1 MAKKRTLLLF
11 GATGKLGNALVRAMA
26 GEFDVIPKG
35 SRDLD
40 AADLDGVAELTLGV
54 RPDLIVNAAA
64 LMGVDPCE
72 RDPARALRLNA
83 LFPRRLAELAAQMGA
98 TVAHISTDAVFDG
111 RKGAPY
117 VETDAP
123 APLNLYGGA
132 KFLGDAFVAARAER
146 HYIFRLPLMFGPTVR
161 NGQLVE
167 RMLARAQAG
176 ERLRIA
182 DDVVGSPS
190 YSLDLAAAIRRLILE
205 EAPFGLYHLANEGQ
219 ASLYDLI
226 AFLVE
231 TAGWEA
237 TVERASYKEFPSKG
251 VKNAYTAMT
260 SIKAPPLRPWRQAA
274 AAYVADCWRAV
285 D

>member
-123 APLNLYGGA
+123 APLRGWM
-132 KFLGDAFVAARAER
+132 V
-146 HYIFRLPLMFGPTVR
+146 
-161 NGQLVE
+161 Q
-167 RMLARAQAG
+167 
-176 ERLRIA
+176 
-182 DDVVGSPS
+182 VGSFGDRRRADAMRTRMTA
-190 YSLDLAAAIRRLILE
+190 YSDR
-205 EAPFGLYHLANEGQ
+205 
-219 ASLYDLI
+219 
-226 AFLVE
+226 AFIE
-231 TAGWEA
+231 TAGGLHRVRVGRFAEKRDA
-237 TVERASYKEFPSKG
+237 DRLARQLLERENLDSWVTF
-251 VKNAYTAMT
+251 
-260 SIKAPPLRPWRQAA
+260 
-274 AAYVADCWRAV
+274 V